1 MGASVWTRG
10 MGLEACRL
18 ACRFVKEQTRCLTVV
33 DPFCGR
39 GTVLAAANEL
49 GLDAVGVELAK
60 KRARQAK
67 ALTVAGV
74 ESGAKREDGSKR

>member
-1 MGASVWTRG
+1 

-18 ACRFVKEQTRCLTVV
+18 ACRFVKEQTVCRTVV

-39 GTVLAAANEL
+39 GTVLAAANEQ

-74 ESGAKREDGSKR
+74 ESAGHEDGSKQ